1 MTTSEQKQNIIL
13 QDSIS
18 HIPDTASFC
27 TRNSI
32 SDITFHDSASFIFTI
47 EPVNSNKFP
56 FIFIEIN
63 SIHVAREKEFLMKK
77 LRNGNEI
84 PAQPLTNDWFI
95 FAVMVSIFLYSLISV
110 ISKRFFNDMK
120 RFFLFRGIGDPASRD
135 MQGLFHWQSTIINLV
150 SFLSIALF
158 AYCAADYY
166 EFMPEMIPGVI
177 FWIICFVIIIV
188 AVTIRHLVC
197 NVTGNISG
205 ETNAFNEYILT
216 IYLSYRY
223 MAFILFIL
231 GVMVLYTHIF
241 NAQSLFLAGLIMIG
255 VVYLIRIIRV
265 FMIFIRKNIS
275 ISYLILYLC
284 ALEFLPVLIL
294 MKYVTGLF

>member
-1 MTTSEQKQNIIL
+1 MTTSEQEQDIIL

-18 HIPDTASFC
+18 HIPDTVSVC

-47 EPVNSNKFP
+47 ESVNTDRFP
-56 FIFIEIN
+56 FIFIKKN
-63 SIHVAREKEFLMKK
+63 STREAQEKEFLMKN
-77 LRNGNEI
+77 LRDGNEI
-84 PAQPLTNDWFI
+84 PLQPFNDDWLI
-95 FAVMVSIFLYSLISV
+95 FAVMVSIFLYSMISA
-110 ISKRFFNDMK
+110 ISKKFFRDMK

-166 EFMPEMIPGVI
+166 EFIPEIIPGII
-177 FWIICFVIIIV
+177 FWIICFVIIIA
-188 AVTIRHLVC
+188 AVTIRHLMC

-205 ETNAFNEYILT
+205 ETNAFNEYIIT

-223 MAFILFIL
+223 LAVILFIL
-231 GVMVLYTHIF
+231 AVMVSYTSLF
-241 NAQSLFLAGLIMIG
+241 DPQSLFLAGLIMIG
-255 VVYLIRIIRV
+255 VVYLIRIIRL
-265 FMIFIRKNIS
+265 FMIFIGKNIS
-275 ISYLILYLC
+275 ILYLILYLC

-294 MKYVTGLF
+294 LKYVTGLF